1 MNRRVA
7 ALYRKYRPQTFA
19 DVVGQEAVVRTLTN
33 AIEQG
38 KVRQAYLFAGP
49 RGTGKT
55 SLARILAKS
64 VNCVHGPTA
73 TPDNTCHACVAI
85 SNGSS
90 LDVIEMDAASQRGI
104 DDIREIRD
112 RVVLQPVEGRSKVYI
127 LDEAHQLTDAAWNAL
142 LKLIEEPPPH
152 LLFVFCTT
160 ELQKVLPTVRSR
172 CQTFVF
178 QRPRL
183 PELVRKLRLIS
194 DAEGIDVP
202 DAALALIARGGRGAY
217 RDAES
222 TLDQLSSA
230 TGGAITVQ
238 DVLMLLGAVED
249 EVLFRL
255 CDQIVDGDTAGA
267 LVFLEELSERG
278 QDLGRLVTDLLE
290 HLRHLLLVQHMNE
303 VPDSLPVTDETRE
316 RLREQANQVP
326 PALVIRLIDLLAVAV
341 DDMRQ
346 GGDPRLPLEL
356 ALVKVTRPASDLSRE
371 SLAFRVEQL
380 EQRAGGAPAP
390 AAAGA
395 PAPVPVAAKEP
406 APDGAGP
413 AAKREQEEPEPVAAP
428 AAVDLE
434 QLQEAWR
441 RSILPAVEQRS
452 IPIGKT
458 LGEAHPTALAGNT
471 LTLEFPQ
478 TAAFHLSLAE
488 DPKNAAM
495 LRDALYEVTGQK
507 LAVTFELSDR
517 ERPAAVDEQPA
528 SEEDV
533 LELMKST
540 FDARELDQ

>member
-1 MNRRVA
+1 MA
-7 ALYRKYRPQTFA
+7 ALYRKYRPQTFQE
-19 DVVGQEAVVRTLTN
+19 VVGQEAVVRTLTN

-38 KVRQAYLFAGP
+38 KIRQAYLFAGP

-55 SLARILAKS
+55 SLARILAKAL
-64 VNCVHGPTA
+64 NCAHGPSP

-85 SNGSS
+85 TGGTS

-104 DDIREIRD
+104 DDIRDIRD
-112 RVVLQPVEGRSKVYI
+112 RVVLQPVEGTYKVYI

-152 LLFVFCTT
+152 LLFIFCTT

-183 PELVRKLRLIS
+183 AELVRVLRWIA
-194 DAEGIDVP
+194 DGEQIDVP
-202 DAALALIARGGRGAY
+202 DAALALIARSARGAY
-217 RDAES
+217 RDAVS
-222 TLDQLSSA
+222 TLDQLASA

-238 DVLMLLGAVED
+238 DVLQLLGAVED

-255 CDQIVDGDTAGA
+255 CDMVVGNETAEA
-267 LVFLEELSERG
+267 LLFLEELSEQG

-303 VPDSLPVTDETRE
+303 VPDSLPVTDESRE
-316 RLREQANQVP
+316 RLREQANQL
-326 PALVIRLIDLLAVAV
+326 PASTVIRLIDLLAVAV

-371 SLAFRVEQL
+371 ALAFRL
-380 EQRAGGAPAP
+380 ERLEEGHTAPRETLVGPSSAEDAAAPAR
-390 AAAGA
+390 
-395 PAPVPVAAKEP
+395 EP
-406 APDGAGP
+406 AP
-413 AAKREQEEPEPVAAP
+413 EPLRVE
-428 AAVDLE
+428 LE

-441 RSILPAVEQRS
+441 RTILPAVEQRS
-452 IPIGKT
+452 IPIGQT
-458 LGEAHPTALAGNT
+458 LGEAHPAALAGDT
-471 LTLEFPQ
+471 LTLEFPP
-478 TAAFHLSLAE
+478 TAAFHLRVAE
-488 DPKNAAM
+488 DPKNAEM
-495 LRDALYEVTGQK
+495 LRDALYEVTGRK
-507 LAVTFELSDR
+507 LAVAFELG
-517 ERPAAVDEQPA
+517 EAGHAADEEEPPA
-528 SEEDV
+528 SEADV

-540 FDARELDQ
+540 FDARELDE

>member
-1 MNRRVA
+1 LNRGVT
-7 ALYRKYRPQTFA
+7 ALYRKYRPQTFEE
-19 DVVGQEAVVRTLTN
+19 VVGQEAVVRTLTN
-33 AIEQG
+33 ALDQG

-55 SLARILAKS
+55 SLARILAKA
-64 VNCVHGPTA
+64 VNCEHGPTS
-73 TPDNTCHACVAI
+73 TPDNTCHACVTI
-85 SNGSS
+85 TNGNS

-183 PELVRKLRLIS
+183 PELIRKLRLIA
-194 DAEGIDVP
+194 DAEQIDVP

-238 DVLMLLGAVED
+238 DVLQLLGAVED

-255 CDQIVDGDTAGA
+255 CDQVVDGDTAGA

-290 HLRHLLLVQHMNE
+290 HLRHLLLVQHMGE
-303 VPDSLPVTDETRE
+303 VPDSLPVTDEARE
-316 RLREQANQVP
+316 RLREQANQLPQAAV
-326 PALVIRLIDLLAVAV
+326 VRLIDLLAVAV

-371 SLAFRVEQL
+371 SLAFRL
-380 EQRAGGAPAP
+380 ERLEAGHVVVGEKPSNPAPTTAEDSPAP
-390 AAAGA
+390 AL
-395 PAPVPVAAKEP
+395 E
-406 APDGAGP
+406 
-413 AAKREQEEPEPVAAP
+413 AAP
-428 AAVDLE
+428 QPLRIELE

-441 RSILPAVEQRS
+441 RSILPAVSERS
-452 IPIGKT
+452 IPIGSA
-458 LGEAHPTALAGNT
+458 LAEAHPAALAGDT

-478 TAAFHLSLAE
+478 TAAFHLKLAE
-488 DPKNAAM
+488 DSKNAAL
-495 LRDALYEVTGQK
+495 LRDALFEVTGRK
-507 LAVTFELSDR
+507 LAVIFELGEPGDA
-517 ERPAAVDEQPA
+517 PQHDDTPT

-540 FDARELDQ
+540 FDARELEE